1 MKTMAFAILATVLS
15 SSAWAQSVSK
25 AKIAEL
31 SAHRVDKLI
40 VLGKLDATFR
50 TKLERIDVTS
60 VSEGAVVFKSL
71 VSQTQPGAGKPM
83 QVELSFD
90 KDGKALAFKPIAG
103 GVAGP
108 DPQWPD
114 KDALTLAEDC
124 LHYVIDN
131 ASDAKVK
138 PFNEGYTFM
147 VLTKGMLDKNLVA
160 RGEVNSSQ
168 TASKLDVY
176 VKTDGTF
183 VEADV
188 VP

>member
-1 MKTMAFAILATVLS
+1 MKTLAFAILATALS

-31 SAHRVDKLI
+31 SAHRVDKLV
-40 VLGKLDATFR
+40 VLGKIDATFR
-50 TKLERIDVTS
+50 TKLERIDVAA

-83 QVELSFD
+83 QVQLSFD
-90 KDGKALAFKPIAG
+90 KDGKPLAYQLIAG

-131 ASDAKVK
+131 STDAKVK
-138 PFNEGYTFM
+138 PFNDGYTFM
-147 VLTKGMLDKNLVA
+147 VLTKGTLGGVLVA
-160 RGEVNSSQ
+160 RGEVNTSLA
-168 TASKLDVY
+168 TSKLDVY
-176 VKTDGTF
+176 VKPDGTF